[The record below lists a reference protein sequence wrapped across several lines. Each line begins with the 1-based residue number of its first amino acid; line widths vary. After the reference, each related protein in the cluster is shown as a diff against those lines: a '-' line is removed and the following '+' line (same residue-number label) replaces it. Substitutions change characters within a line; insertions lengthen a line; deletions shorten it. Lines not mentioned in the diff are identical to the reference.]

1 MGSIGKVLVTLGVAL
16 VVVGLLV
23 WGAERLGLGKLPGD
37 LVFKGERATVYF
49 PLVTSI
55 VVSIVLTVLLNL
67 WFNRR

>member
-1 MGSIGKVLVTLGVAL
+1 MGSIGKILVTLGVAL

-37 LVFKGERATVYF
+37 LVFKGERTTVYF

>member
-23 WGAERLGLGKLPGD
+23 WGAERLGLGKLPVD
-37 LVFKGERATVYF
+37 LVFKGERTTVYF

>member
-37 LVFKGERATVYF
+37 LVFKGERTTVYF